1 MRKLPK
7 ILKRIIKKKTFSLN
21 SISNQS
27 DWRGGMKIDYRITM
41 VKSDEEDYYEH
52 LTPMNNQ
59 WGTISVNLKVKGM
72 VQMRERYS
80 DTKMLVEIGKATKT
94 TVNYWGGYDS
104 KYDSLWGNQVN
115 KRVRREIRGKVQCE
129 VKDFL
134 KLMGI
139 STDGYDGGIK
149 IKTITWE
156 K

>member
-59 WGTISVNLKVKGM
+59 WGTICVNLKVKGM
-72 VQMRERYS
+72 VQMRARYS
-80 DTKMLVEIGKATKT
+80 EDKMLVEIGKATKT

-115 KRVRREIRGKVQCE
+115 KRVRREIRSKVQSE
-129 VKDFL
+129 VRDFL